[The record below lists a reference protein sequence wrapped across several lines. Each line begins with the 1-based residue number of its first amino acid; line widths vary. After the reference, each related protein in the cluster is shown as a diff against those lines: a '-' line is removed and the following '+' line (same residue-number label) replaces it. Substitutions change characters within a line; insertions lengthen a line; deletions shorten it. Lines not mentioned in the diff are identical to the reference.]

1 MKCLSPTPL
10 SKLNGNFT
18 VNWKTSIDDVSGIRV
33 NCGQCIACRIKRTR
47 MWSLRAAHEAQRH
60 ESATFLTLTYDN
72 EHLPSNLSVNKKHL
86 QLFIK
91 RLRQQLHRDYKKKGL
106 QAPKIRY
113 FACGEYGAP
122 SALERLG
129 HLSDIGR
136 PHYHI
141 LIWGWEP
148 DDCVYWR
155 HSKRGYPL
163 FNSAYL
169 HDIWTAGYCVVGE
182 ATPETAQYIAGY
194 TIKKVNGRKQE
205 SHYIRVHPDT
215 LEHCYCEPE
224 FQLQSQGIGKHFV
237 ESFPTD
243 LMKGF
248 LTYDGKTYGI
258 PRYYLKQVKAHVFH
272 HEFLHTCE
280 KEPMKNYHYWN
291 NILQAIYEKVDTGEY
306 ESLEPLDE
314 LTVAKQKKIAK
325 LFLERRNE
333 RQSTSN
339 YFEEFI

>member
-10 SKLNGNFT
+10 AKLNGNFT

-47 MWSLRAAHEAQRH
+47 MWSLRAAHEASQH
-60 ESATFLTLTYDN
+60 EHATFLTLTYSN
-72 EHLPSNLSVNKKHL
+72 EHLPKNLSVNKRDL

-91 RLRQQLHRDYKKKGL
+91 RLRRRI
-106 QAPKIRY
+106 PNKIRY

-155 HSKRGYPL
+155 PSKKGFPL
-163 FNSAYL
+163 FNSAFL
-169 HDIWTAGYCVVGE
+169 HDIWTYGYCVVGE

-205 SHYIRVHPDT
+205 SHYVRVHPET

-224 FQLQSQGIGKHFV
+224 FQLQSQGIGKNFLDQA
-237 ESFPTD
+237 PTD
-243 LMKGF
+243 LIKGY
-248 LTYDGKTYGI
+248 LTYDGKTFGI
-258 PRYYLKQVKAHVFH
+258 PRYYLKQVKKRILFYESLV
-272 HEFLHTCE
+272 TCE
-280 KEPMKNYHYWN
+280 KNPLKSYNYWN
-291 NILQAIYEKVDTGEY
+291 DILQSIYEKLDTGEY

-314 LTVAKQKKIAK
+314 STVAQQKKIAK

-333 RQSTSN
+333 RQSVN
-339 YFEEFI
+339 NFFEEFI